1 MKNVFVKIFFT
12 AITGFITV
20 LLLIIG
26 FFAKETFITI
36 KSLEKDVSTIRIKL
50 AEFEAKRISRDEIE
64 KIIKDYHDHHPCI
77 IGIKK

>member
-1 MKNVFVKIFFT
+1 MKNIFVKIFFT

-36 KSLEKDVSTIRIKL
+36 KSLEKDISTIRVKL
-50 AEFEAKRISRDEIE
+50 AEIEAERISRDKIE
-64 KIIKDYHDHHPCI
+64 KIIKDYHDYHPCV
-77 IGIKK
+77 IGREK